1 LVVDVPCSRITEL
14 VVEFDGQPVLPAD
27 ASKGLRG
34 WDTMALP
41 EEQQWSDEKKSA
53 VLAAIKDI

>member
-1 LVVDVPCSRITEL
+1 MVNLC
-14 VVEFDGQPVLPAD
+14 FLPTRP
-27 ASKGLRG
+27 RG